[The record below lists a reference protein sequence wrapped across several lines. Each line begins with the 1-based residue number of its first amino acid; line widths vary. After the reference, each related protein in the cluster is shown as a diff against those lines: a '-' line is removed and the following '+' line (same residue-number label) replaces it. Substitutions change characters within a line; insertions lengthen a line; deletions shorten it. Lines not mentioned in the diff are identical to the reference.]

1 MNIICVQT
9 LAFDHFVFRLKT
21 EVWMRKMNARALFIA
36 GHKPTNSSF
45 YSTLPLR
52 SGPGVPPVMRRTR
65 NIFGKFSA
73 AKLKKW
79 RLRVVFSNIA
89 NSHVQVGDNFEY
101 KSCDLVLLK

>member
-52 SGPGVPPVMRRTR
+52 SGPGCGAT
-65 NIFGKFSA
+65 SA
-73 AKLKKW
+73 MQEENEKYFWQILM
-79 RLRVVFSNIA
+79 
-89 NSHVQVGDNFEY
+89 
-101 KSCDLVLLK
+101 

>member
-21 EVWMRKMNARALFIA
+21 EVWMTKMNARALFIA

-52 SGPGVPPVMRRTR
+52 SGPGVPPVQCRRRTR
-65 NIFGKFSA
+65 NIFGKF
-73 AKLKKW
+73 
-79 RLRVVFSNIA
+79 
-89 NSHVQVGDNFEY
+89 
-101 KSCDLVLLK
+101 